1 MNFVRLSACAFVA
14 ALLAACA
21 GTGTGTG
28 GSSNGT
34 NPATNA
40 AARTIH
46 KAGALQFQV
55 FTAGQTP
62 GFPATAGAIDVAPGP
77 NQTMWFTDAGTPAIG
92 RIASDG
98 TVTEF
103 TSGLPQNAEPNAIAA
118 GPDGNMYF
126 SDYRGVVIG
135 KITSDGTITE
145 YSAPKFTD
153 TNSKAIAFG
162 SDGLPWVVGSG
173 VPSVLAH
180 LTSAGKITTQKLA
193 ADFTPDST
201 LAADAGGN
209 LWFTGVNKHLH
220 GELLERV
227 ASSGKLVHLPMHMV
241 KQFLPCC
248 PNQAATQMTIGPN
261 GVPWF
266 TTTNYLKLGTTA
278 FHLGTVDGNAVKLLR
293 LTHNGLSTSAYPSG
307 IASTGASNTV
317 WVSGGNPFQNNGA
330 LWEFVGKQNQKAF
343 SVPYNPLSL
352 TVDAAGH
359 PWFTATFSGE
369 PSQIVEVTNAGS
381 N

>member
-1 MNFVRLSACAFVA
+1 MYFAKLSACAFVA

-21 GTGTGTG
+21 GTGAGT
-28 GSSNGT
+28 NDGT
-34 NPATNA
+34 NPATNP
-40 AARTIH
+40 AARPIN

-62 GFPATAGAIDVAPGP
+62 GFPASAGAIDLAPGP
-77 NQTMWFTDAGTPAIG
+77 NQTMWFTDGGTPAIG

-103 TSGLPQNAEPNAIAA
+103 TSGLPANAEPDAIAA

-135 KITSDGTITE
+135 KVTSNGTITE
-145 YSAPKFTD
+145 YSATQFTD

-173 VPSVLAH
+173 IPSVLAH
-180 LTSAGKITTQKLA
+180 LTSSGKITTQKLA
-193 ADFTPDST
+193 PDFTPDQT
-201 LAADAGGN
+201 LAADAHGN
-209 LWFTGVNKHLH
+209 LWFTGVNKTQHA
-220 GELLERV
+220 ELLERV
-227 ASSGKLVHLPMHMV
+227 ASTGKLVHLPAHMV

-248 PNQAATQMTIGPN
+248 PNQSAMQMTIGPN
-261 GVPWF
+261 GAPWF
-266 TTTNYLKLGTTA
+266 TTTNYLKQGTTS
-278 FHLGTVDGNAVKLLR
+278 FHLGTVEGNAVKLLR
-293 LTHNGLSTSAYPSG
+293 LTHKGLTTSAYPSG
-307 IASTGASNTV
+307 IASTGATSNTL

-330 LWEFVGKQNQKAF
+330 LWEFAGKGNQKTF

-359 PWFTATFSGE
+359 PWFTAAFSGE
-369 PSQIVEVTNAGS
+369 PSQIVEVTNVGS
-381 N
+381 K